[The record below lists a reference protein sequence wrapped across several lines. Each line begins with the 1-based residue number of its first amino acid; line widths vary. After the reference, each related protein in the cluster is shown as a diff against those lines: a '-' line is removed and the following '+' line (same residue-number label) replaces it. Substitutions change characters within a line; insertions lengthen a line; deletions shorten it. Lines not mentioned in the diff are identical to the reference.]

1 MQLHENLEYMKLT
14 ICALCKNPH
23 NHKLIESMRTI
34 VETTREEGIIDKEAL
49 LFFKI
54 IKRVLVSISVGVED
68 SDIIMQQSLDEPDN
82 QHVQDL
88 VNRLKKDMK
97 PEMLEILMDY
107 YTIIINYK
115 PLLDVAGELEDDIR
129 ELKISTGIIKTMDN
143 IKKLKTRVEGLS
155 SKMEQMANN
164 QVAEE
169 LLISSDG
176 PSIGL
181 SKLKK
186 DRRLENSFTLSIN
199 PLFDRLF
206 GGGLKLRKTYLFMS
220 RSQGYKSGTMTNI
233 VGYVAKNPNN
243 IIPEEFLDG
252 LKPLILYVTH
262 ENTVLQTVKRHL
274 KFEGYSDEEQS
285 CWSEDKFDEKVREIF
300 MPKGNGIHTAI
311 LALPSKAIFI
321 KDLERKV
328 EEYARAGFK
337 VILLVEDYLKHVAT
351 KIGPDESN
359 MQPGDK
365 LAIELNDLTKKI
377 YCPIITASQINRE
390 GLKEMELRKRSTD
403 DYIKYIH
410 EGYMADSYNAFQS
423 YENVVALDRGV
434 MEGTNVEYVVYHSK
448 KDRDNEKRK
457 NGKDNGYIVAKFDDD
472 IGFRIEADNN
482 YTSLSELR
490 PASSRGVADAFNIAQ
505 IQLEERM
512 KMENMINDAKK
523 VLIDNGDNPD
533 MYTDIDIL
541 ERARHIVELSA
552 SPYANAA

>member
-23 NHKLIESMRTI
+23 NHKLVENIRTI
-34 VETTREEGIIDKEAL
+34 MENTREEGVLDREAL

-54 IKRVLVSISVGVED
+54 IKRVLTAISVGIED
-68 SDIIMQQSLDEPDN
+68 TDIIMQQSIDEPDN
-82 QHVQDL
+82 PHVQDV
-88 VNRLKKDMK
+88 VNRMKGDFK

-107 YTIIINYK
+107 YTVIIDYK
-115 PLLDVAGELEDDIR
+115 PLLDIAGDIEEDIR

-143 IKKLKTRVEGLS
+143 IKKLKSRVDGLN

-164 QVAEE
+164 NATEE
-169 LLISSDG
+169 LLITGEG
-176 PSIGL
+176 PCIGL

-186 DRRLENSFTLSIN
+186 DRRLENSFVLSIN

-206 GGGLKLRKTYLFMS
+206 GGGIKLRKTYLFMS
-220 RSQGYKSGTMTNI
+220 RSQGFKSGTMTNI
-233 VGYVAKNPNN
+233 VGYVAKNEKNV
-243 IIPEEFLDG
+243 IPEEFLDG
-252 LKPLILYVTH
+252 LKPLILYITH

-285 CWSEDKFDEKVREIF
+285 KWNEDKFDEKVRD
-300 MPKGNGIHTAI
+300 MLKPKKNGIHTAI
-311 LALPSKAIFI
+311 LALPSKSVFI
-321 KDLERKV
+321 KDIERKV
-328 EEYARAGFK
+328 EEYERAGFK

-351 KIGPDESN
+351 KIGTDESN

-377 YCPIITASQINRE
+377 YCPIITAAQINRE
-390 GLKEMELRKRSTD
+390 GLKEMELRKRSSD

-410 EGYMADSYNAFQS
+410 EGYIADSYNAFQS

-434 MEGTNVEYVVYHSK
+434 MEGTNIEYIVYHSK
-448 KDRDNEKRK
+448 KDRDNEKKK
-457 NGKDNGYIVAKFDDD
+457 NGRDNGYIVARFADD
-472 IGFRIEADNN
+472 IGFRIEEDNN

-523 VLIDNGDNPD
+523 VLAENGDNPE
-533 MYTDIDIL
+533 MYSDIDIL
-541 ERARHIVELSA
+541 ERARHIVELNASSA
-552 SPYANAA
+552 PRAA